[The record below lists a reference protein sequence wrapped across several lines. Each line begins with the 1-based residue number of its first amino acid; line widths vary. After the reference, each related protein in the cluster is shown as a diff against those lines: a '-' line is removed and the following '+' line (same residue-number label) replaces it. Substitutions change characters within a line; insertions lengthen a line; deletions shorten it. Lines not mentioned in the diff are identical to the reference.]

1 MLLQNSLEGG
11 VNGQEITTAN
21 SGGASGDAFS
31 YTFGAVYTT
40 AQAAHGTRSATLESG
55 SPSLELDLPLDGAAN
70 GNVYGRVDF
79 RIGQRT
85 SGDEIVGMDMVAWD
99 GDSNFYQWA
108 AQVIL
113 PSSGSA
119 TLKLSHINLSGD
131 ETTID
136 SENITVP
143 LGTWCRL
150 EIRASNSSPT
160 STAEARFYNAAAGTT
175 VTATVSGSASHSAVA
190 PWNFAPTY
198 VRSSATSTN
207 IWVDDVGVSDAD
219 WLGPVITSV
228 SVTVT
233 PSAVTAAAVIP
244 SPALA
249 VGSTIAPAAVTAAAV
264 IPAPD
269 IHTGAATTAVNPGA
283 VVATAVIPS
292 PTVDAYKNVFMT
304 PAAVVAAAVFP
315 AATIGVPVN
324 PGDQIDRPGQIEWN
338 GFVLGGSTV
347 YRWLTLEGWWDL
359 PDIDPGNVPHPS
371 RHGAY
376 PGRDL
381 TQERHVTYTA
391 LVRARRE
398 DMQAVVNELKAA
410 TRILDDDTEL
420 PLAIRVLDDVLVGYG
435 KVARRSIPI
444 DKLVRLGHAQ
454 LTIQWTLS
462 DPILQSRALANA
474 VVADGVWQDVTNL
487 GDAPAYPTIRMP
499 GPVTGPTIFV
509 RHIEAGRL
517 DERALEFDVHL
528 NAGETLII
536 DTYYGTAVVGEDP
549 VMDTLTGNSV
559 PIPDLVLPAGQSLI
573 GYGSSDGGAPAA
585 TVLWRHSY
593 L

>member
-40 AQAAHGTRSATLESG
+40 AQAANGTRSATLDS
-55 SPSLELDLPLDGAAN
+55 SSSSLELDLPLDGAAN
-70 GNVYGRVDF
+70 GNVYGRLDF

-85 SGDEIVGMDMVAWD
+85 SGDEIVGMDLVAFD
-99 GDSNFYQWA
+99 GDSNFYQWT
-108 AQVIL
+108 AQVTL
-113 PSSGSA
+113 PASGSA
-119 TLKLSHINLSGD
+119 TLKLIHFNGET

-136 SENITVP
+136 TENITVP

-150 EIRASNSSPT
+150 EIRASNSTS

-175 VTATVSGSASHSAVA
+175 VTATVSGSASHSTVV
-190 PWNFAPTY
+190 PWAFAPTY
-198 VRSSATSTN
+198 ARSGATSAN
-207 IWVDDVGVSDAD
+207 IWVDDVGVGDAD

-233 PSAVTAAAVIP
+233 PSAVTAAATIP

-249 VGSTIAPAAVTAAAV
+249 VGSTIAPGAVTAAAV

-269 IHTGAATTAVNPGA
+269 VHTGAATTAVNPGA

-292 PTVDAYKNVFMT
+292 PTVMAYKNVFMT
-304 PAAVVAAAVFP
+304 PDPLVAVAVIP
-315 AATIGVPVN
+315 TPTVGVPVN
-324 PGDQIDRPGQIEWN
+324 PGDQIDRAGQVEWN
-338 GFVLGGSTV
+338 GFLLGGNTS

-376 PGRDL
+376 AGRDL

-499 GPVTGPTIFV
+499 GPANGPTIFV
-509 RHIEAGRL
+509 RHEEAGRL

-528 NAGETLII
+528 NTGETLII
-536 DTYYGTAVVGEDP
+536 DTYYGTATVGADP

-559 PIPDLVLPAGQSLI
+559 PIPDLILPAGQSLI
-573 GYGSSDGGAPAA
+573 GYGSSGGGAPAA

>member
-1 MLLQNSLEGG
+1 MLLQNSFEGG
-11 VNGQEITTAN
+11 VNGQEITEAN
-21 SGGASGDAFS
+21 SGGASGDAFD
-31 YTFGAVYTT
+31 YTFGALYTS
-40 AQAAHGTRSATLESG
+40 AQAANGTRSAAVESG
-55 SPSLELDLPLDGAAN
+55 SSGLELDLSLDGAAN
-70 GNVYGRVDF
+70 GNAYGRTNF

-85 SGDEIVGMDMVAWD
+85 SGDEYVSMWLAMFD
-99 GDSNFYQWA
+99 DSDRYYWWEA
-108 AQVIL
+108 RVTL
-113 PSSGSA
+113 PASGSA
-119 TLKLSHINLSGD
+119 TLKLIHFNG
-131 ETTID
+131 ETESTID
-136 SENITVP
+136 TENITLP

-150 EIRASNSSPT
+150 EIRASNSTS
-160 STAEARFYNAAAGTT
+160 STAEGRFYNAAAGTT
-175 VTATVSGSASHSAVA
+175 ATATVSGSASHSAVV
-190 PWNFAPTY
+190 PWEVCGALAGTTLT
-198 VRSSATSTN
+198 SASN
-207 IWVDDVGVSDAD
+207 IWVDDVGASDTD

-233 PSAVTAAAVIP
+233 PSPVTAAAVIP

-249 VGSTIAPAAVTAAAV
+249 VGSTITPAAVTAAAV
-264 IPAPD
+264 IPTPD
-269 IHTGAATTAVNPGA
+269 VHTGAITTAVNPAA
-283 VVATAVIPS
+283 VVATAVIPA

-304 PAAVVAAAVFP
+304 PDPPIATAVIPVPTV
-315 AATIGVPVN
+315 GVPVN

-338 GFVLGGSTV
+338 GFLLGGSTV

-359 PDIDPGNVPHPS
+359 PDLDSGNVAHPS

-376 PGRDL
+376 AGRDL

-398 DMQAVVNELKAA
+398 DMQAVINELKAA

-435 KVARRSIPI
+435 KVARRAIPI

-462 DPILQSRALANA
+462 DPILQSRELANA
-474 VVADGVWQDVTNL
+474 VVADGVWQNVTNL

-509 RHIEAGRL
+509 RHEEAGRL
-517 DERALEFDVHL
+517 DERALEFDLHL
-528 NAGETLII
+528 NTGETLII
-536 DTYYGTAVVGEDP
+536 DTYYGTAAVGSDSVV
-549 VMDTLTGNSV
+549 DTLTGNSV

-573 GYGSSDGGAPAA
+573 GYGSSGGSAPAA